1 MTLETK
7 IKDVLRVCRHY
18 ESIINYQFK
27 QGDILSKY
35 LIESYQSEI
44 FNIDSNDLKKMNQIK
59 VFDIVMHEYVSDSK
73 LYIPARISEEIS
85 EKIREIAKKAYKT
98 MGCGGLSRIDF
109 FVEKHTNE
117 IYLNEINTFPGFTA
131 ISMYPKLFEKTGIPY
146 AELIDRLIKLAFERA
161 K

>member
-73 LYIPARISEEIS
+73 FMRYVRENISFE
-85 EKIREIAKKAYKT
+85 
-98 MGCGGLSRIDF
+98 D
-109 FVEKHTNE
+109 VE
-117 IYLNEINTFPGFTA
+117 LNERSLVECDLLA
-131 ISMYPKLFEKTGIPY
+131 IIIRMYNKYRK
-146 AELIDRLIKLAFERA
+146 IKEES
-161 K
+161 KEHTMWI